1 MAERDTAT
9 VEDRCYCGDVREDHL
24 GREVRLF
31 GWVNR
36 RRDHGGIIFIDLR
49 DHSGLVQVVVNPDQA
64 ELFAKAEQVRAEFVL
79 AVVGEARARPE
90 GTANPELPTGELEVA
105 CAKLEILNPADPP
118 PYQLDDEQVHED
130 HRLRYRYI
138 ELRRP
143 AMQERLRVR
152 ARLAAA
158 TREYLSARGFL
169 EVETPFLTRAT
180 PEGAR
185 EYLAP
190 SRTHPGKCFALPQ
203 SPQLFK
209 QMLMMGG
216 VDRYYQIVRC
226 FRDEDPRQDRQP
238 EFTQIDIETSFLE
251 EARILE
257 MMEGLARALFEV
269 VGEAAPD
276 SFPRLPYAEAMRRFG
291 TDRPDLRIPEMELV
305 DVADL
310 LEDVEFKVFREPA
323 RRAGARVSAMRV
335 PGASGMSLGQIEA
348 YAEAIRPY
356 GAKGLAYIKCN
367 RVEQGREGL
376 QAGFLKFLH
385 DEAVAGILER
395 TGARDGDLILFGAD
409 RASVVNASLSFLR
422 ERLAEDLGLI
432 EDGWRSLWVVDF
444 PLFERDPDAGRWLAM
459 HHPFTAP
466 AVEDVER
473 LEADPGAA
481 RARAYDMVINGV
493 EVGGGSIRIHRLEIQ
508 RAVFALLG
516 IGAEE
521 ARAKFGFLLDALR
534 YGCPPHGG
542 IAFGFDRLVMLLTG
556 ASAIRDVIAFPKTQ
570 TANCLLTGA
579 PEKVEMDQM
588 RELGLRWIRNRS

>member
-1 MAERDTAT
+1 MTE
-9 VEDRCYCGDVREDHL
+9 ERCYCG
-24 GREVRLF
+24 EVRAEHIGQDVTLF

-49 DHSGLVQVVVNPDQA
+49 DHSGRVQVVVNPEQA
-64 ELFAKAEQVRAEFVL
+64 ELFALAEQVRTEFVL
-79 AVVGEARARPE
+79 AIVGQVRARPE
-90 GTANPELPTGELEVA
+90 GTVNPELPTGGVEAVCTELEV
-105 CAKLEILNPADPP
+105 LNPAETP

-130 HRLRYRYI
+130 HRLRYRYM

-143 AMQERLRVR
+143 VMQERLRTR
-152 ARLAAA
+152 ARLAGAV
-158 TREYLSARGFL
+158 RRYLDGLGFL
-169 EVETPFLTRAT
+169 EVETPMLTRAT

-185 EYLAP
+185 EYLVP
-190 SRTHPGKCFALPQ
+190 SRTHAGACFALPQ

-209 QMLMMGG
+209 QMLMIGG

-238 EFTQIDIETSFLE
+238 EFTQIDIETSFLKE
-251 EARILE
+251 EQILE
-257 MMEGLARALFEV
+257 LMEGL
-269 VGEAAPD
+269 VGAMFDIVGLSLPD
-276 SFPRLPYAEAMRRFG
+276 PLPRLGYAEALSRFG
-291 TDRPDLRIPEMELV
+291 TDRPDLRISGMELV

-310 LEDVEFKVFREPA
+310 LTEVEFKVFRDPA
-323 RRAGARVSAMRV
+323 NREGARVAAMRI
-335 PGASGMSLGQIEA
+335 PGAADMSLGQIEA
-348 YAEAIRPY
+348 YTEAIKPY
-356 GAKGLAYIKCN
+356 GAKGLAYIKCKQ
-367 RVEQGREGL
+367 VGQGRDGL

-395 TGARDGDLILFGAD
+395 TGAQDGDLIVFGAD
-409 RASVVNASLSFLR
+409 RADIVNASLSFLR
-422 ERLAEDLGLI
+422 GRLAEDLDLAG
-432 EDGWRSLWVVDF
+432 EGWQPLWVTDF
-444 PLFERDPDAGRWLAM
+444 PLFEKDPETQRWLAM

-466 AVEDVER
+466 AVEDAAQ
-473 LEADPGAA
+473 LETDPGTV

-493 EVGGGSIRIHRLEIQ
+493 EVGGGSIRIHRPEIQ
-508 RAVFALLG
+508 QSVFALLG

-556 ASAIRDVIAFPKTQ
+556 TEAIRDVIAFPKTQ

-579 PEKVEMDQM
+579 PEAVDMDQL
-588 RELGLRWIRNRS
+588 RELGLSRIRKES

>member
-1 MAERDTAT
+1 MT
-9 VEDRCYCGDVREDHL
+9 EDRCYCGEVRADQI
-24 GREVRLF
+24 GQEVRLF

-36 RRDHGGIIFIDLR
+36 RRDHGGIIFVDLR
-49 DHSGLVQVVVNPDQA
+49 DHSGLVQVVVNPEQA
-64 ELFAKAEQVRAEFVL
+64 ELFALAEQIRTEFVL
-79 AVVGEARARPE
+79 AVTGQVRARPE
-90 GTANPELPTGELEVA
+90 GTVNPALPTGEVEVV
-105 CAKLEILNPADPP
+105 CAELEILNPADTP

-130 HRLRYRYI
+130 HRLRYRYM

-143 AMQERLRVR
+143 VMQERLRTR

-158 TREYLSARGFL
+158 VRSCLDGQGFL
-169 EVETPFLTRAT
+169 EVETPMLTRAT

-185 EYLAP
+185 EYLVP
-190 SRTHPGKCFALPQ
+190 SRTHTGACFALPQ

-251 EARILE
+251 EAQILDL
-257 MMEGLARALFEV
+257 MEELARTMFEV
-269 VGEAAPD
+269 AEISLPEP
-276 SFPRLPYAEAMRRFG
+276 FPRLAYAEAMRRFG
-291 TDRPDLRIPEMELV
+291 TDRPDLRISGMEFV

-310 LEDVEFKVFREPA
+310 LTEVEFKVFREPA
-323 RRAGARVSAMRV
+323 NRKGARVAAMRI
-335 PGASGMSLGQIEA
+335 PGAAGMSLGQIDA
-348 YAEAIRPY
+348 YTEAIKPY

-367 RVEQGREGL
+367 QVGQGRDGL

-395 TGARDGDLILFGAD
+395 TGAQDGDLIVFGAD
-409 RASVVNASLSFLR
+409 RADIVNAALSFLR
-422 ERLAEDLGLI
+422 ERLAQDLGLR
-432 EDGWRSLWVVDF
+432 EEGWQPLWVVDF
-444 PLFERDPDAGRWLAM
+444 PLLEQDPETQRWLAM

-466 AVEDVER
+466 AIEDAAQ
-473 LEADPGAA
+473 LETDPGAV

-493 EVGGGSIRIHRLEIQ
+493 EVGGGSIRIHRPEIQ
-508 RAVFALLG
+508 QSVFALLG
-516 IGAEE
+516 IDAEE

-556 ASAIRDVIAFPKTQ
+556 AEAIRDVIAFPKTQ

-579 PEKVEMDQM
+579 PEMVEMDQL
-588 RELGLRWIRNRS
+588 RELGLSRIRKQS

>member
-1 MAERDTAT
+1 MAE
-9 VEDRCYCGDVREDHL
+9 ERCYCGQVQADRIGQAVH
-24 GREVRLF
+24 LF
-31 GWVNR
+31 GWANR

-49 DHSGLVQVVVNPDQA
+49 DHSGLVQVVVNPEQA
-64 ELFAKAEQVRAEFVL
+64 ELFARAEQIRTEFVL
-79 AVVGEARARPE
+79 MVTGQVRARPE
-90 GTANPELPTGELEVA
+90 GTINPTLSTGEVEVV
-105 CAKLEILNPADPP
+105 CGELDILNPADTP

-130 HRLRYRYI
+130 HRLRYRYL

-143 AMQERLRVR
+143 VMQARLRTR

-158 TREYLSARGFL
+158 VRRYLDSHGFL
-169 EVETPFLTRAT
+169 EVETPMLTRAT

-185 EYLAP
+185 EYLVP
-190 SRTHPGKCFALPQ
+190 SRTHTGACFALPQ

-216 VDRYYQIVRC
+216 MDRYYQIVRC

-251 EARILE
+251 QEQVLE
-257 MMEGLARALFEV
+257 LMEGLAHALFD
-269 VGEAAPD
+269 AAEIALPKP
-276 SFPRLPYAEAMRRFG
+276 FPKLAYAEAIRRFG
-291 TDRPDLRIPEMELV
+291 TDRPDLRISGMELV

-310 LEDVEFKVFREPA
+310 LTEVEFKVFREPA
-323 RRAGARVSAMRV
+323 SRKGARVAAMRV
-335 PGASGMSLGQIEA
+335 PGAAGMSLGQINA
-348 YAEAIRPY
+348 YTEAIKPY

-367 RVEQGREGL
+367 RVERGRDGL

-385 DEAVAGILER
+385 DEAVSGILER
-395 TGARDGDLILFGAD
+395 TEARDGDLIVFGAD
-409 RASVVNASLSFLR
+409 RADIVNAALSFLR
-422 ERLAEDLGLI
+422 ERLAEDLDLM
-432 EDGWRSLWVVDF
+432 EESWQPLWVVDF
-444 PLFERDPDAGRWLAM
+444 PLLERDPQTQRWLAM

-466 AVEDVER
+466 AVEDVAQ
-473 LEADPGAA
+473 LETDPGAV

-493 EVGGGSIRIHRLEIQ
+493 EVGGGSIRIHRPEIQ
-508 RAVFALLG
+508 QAVFALLG
-516 IGAEE
+516 IDAEE

-556 ASAIRDVIAFPKTQ
+556 AEAIRDVIAFPKTQ

-579 PEKVEMDQM
+579 PETVEMDQL
-588 RELGLRWIRNRS
+588 RELGLSRIKTRS

>member
-1 MAERDTAT
+1 MAE
-9 VEDRCYCGDVREDHL
+9 ERCYCG
-24 GREVRLF
+24 EVQTDQIDQKVHLF

-49 DHSGLVQVVVNPDQA
+49 DHSGLVQVVVNPEQT
-64 ELFAKAEQVRAEFVL
+64 ELFALAEQIRTEFVL
-79 AVVGEARARPE
+79 AVTGQVRSRPE
-90 GTANPELPTGELEVA
+90 GTVNPTLPTGEVEVV
-105 CAKLEILNPADPP
+105 CEELEILNPADTP

-130 HRLRYRYI
+130 HRLRYRYM

-143 AMQERLRVR
+143 VMQERLRTR
-152 ARLAAA
+152 ARLAA
-158 TREYLSARGFL
+158 TVRHYLDGLGFL
-169 EVETPFLTRAT
+169 EVETPMLTRAT

-185 EYLAP
+185 EYLVP
-190 SRTHPGKCFALPQ
+190 SRTHTGACFALPQ

-216 VDRYYQIVRC
+216 MDRYYQIVRC

-257 MMEGLARALFEV
+257 LMEGLARAMFDA
-269 VGEAAPD
+269 VGISLPD
-276 SFPRLPYAEAMRRFG
+276 PFPQLAYADAMRRFG
-291 TDRPDLRIPEMELV
+291 TDRPDVRISGMELV

-310 LEDVEFKVFREPA
+310 LTEVEFKVFREPA
-323 RRAGARVSAMRV
+323 NREGARVAAMRIS
-335 PGASGMSLGQIEA
+335 GAAGMSLGQIDA
-348 YAEAIRPY
+348 YTEAIKPY

-367 RVEQGREGL
+367 QVGQGRDSL

-395 TGARDGDLILFGAD
+395 TDAQDGDLIVFGAD
-409 RASVVNASLSFLR
+409 RADIVNAALSFLR
-422 ERLAEDLGLI
+422 ERLAEDLGLR
-432 EDGWRSLWVVDF
+432 EEGWQPLWVVDF
-444 PLFERDPDAGRWLAM
+444 PLLERDPQTQRWLAM

-466 AVEDVER
+466 AVEDVAQ
-473 LEADPGAA
+473 LETDPGAV

-493 EVGGGSIRIHRLEIQ
+493 EVGGGSVRIHRPEIQ
-508 RAVFALLG
+508 QAVFALLG
-516 IGAEE
+516 IDAEE
-521 ARAKFGFLLDALR
+521 AQAKFGFLLDALR

-556 ASAIRDVIAFPKTQ
+556 AEAIRDVIAFPKTQ

-579 PEKVEMDQM
+579 PEMVEMDQL
-588 RELGLRWIRNRS
+588 RELGLSRIKTRS

>member
-1 MAERDTAT
+1 MAE
-9 VEDRCYCGDVREDHL
+9 ERCYCG
-24 GREVRLF
+24 EVRTGQIGQAVHLF

-49 DHSGLVQVVVNPDQA
+49 DHSGLVQVVVNPEQA
-64 ELFAKAEQVRAEFVL
+64 ELFALAEQTRTEFVL
-79 AVVGEARARPE
+79 AVTGQVRARPE
-90 GTANPELPTGELEVA
+90 GTVNPALPTGEVEVV
-105 CAKLEILNPADPP
+105 CEELEILNPADTP

-130 HRLRYRYI
+130 HRLRYRYM

-143 AMQERLRVR
+143 VMQERLRTR
-152 ARLAAA
+152 ARLAA
-158 TREYLSARGFL
+158 TVRSYLDGQGFL
-169 EVETPFLTRAT
+169 EVETPMLTRAT

-185 EYLAP
+185 EYLVP
-190 SRTHPGKCFALPQ
+190 SRTHTGACFALPQ

-251 EARILE
+251 EEHILE
-257 MMEGLARALFEV
+257 LMEGLARAMFDAVEISLP
-269 VGEAAPD
+269 AP
-276 SFPRLPYAEAMRRFG
+276 FPQLAYAEAMRRFG
-291 TDRPDLRIPEMELV
+291 TDRPDLRISGMELV

-310 LEDVEFKVFREPA
+310 LTEVEFKVFREPA
-323 RRAGARVSAMRV
+323 NREGARVAAMRI
-335 PGASGMSLGQIEA
+335 PGAAGMSLGQIDA
-348 YAEAIRPY
+348 YTEAIKLY

-367 RVEQGREGL
+367 RVGQGRDGL

-395 TGARDGDLILFGAD
+395 TGAQDGDLIVFGAD
-409 RASVVNASLSFLR
+409 RADIVNAALSFLR
-422 ERLAEDLGLI
+422 ERLAEDLGLR
-432 EDGWRSLWVVDF
+432 EEGWQPLWVVDF
-444 PLFERDPDAGRWLAM
+444 PLLERDPQTQRWLAM

-466 AVEDVER
+466 AVEDAAQ
-473 LEADPGAA
+473 LETDPGAV

-493 EVGGGSIRIHRLEIQ
+493 EVGGGSVRIHRPEIQ
-508 RAVFALLG
+508 QAVFALLG
-516 IGAEE
+516 IDAEE
-521 ARAKFGFLLDALR
+521 AQAKFGFLLDALR

-556 ASAIRDVIAFPKTQ
+556 TEAIRDVIAFPKTQ

-579 PEKVEMDQM
+579 PEMVEMDQL
-588 RELGLRWIRNRS
+588 RELGLSRIKTRS

>member
-1 MAERDTAT
+1 MAERRCHCGA
-9 VEDRCYCGDVREDHL
+9 VQADRVGQ
-24 GREVRLF
+24 EVRLF

-49 DHSGLVQVVVNPDQA
+49 DHSGLVQVVVNPEQT
-64 ELFAKAEQVRAEFVL
+64 ELFALAEQIRTEFVL
-79 AVVGEARARPE
+79 AVAGQVRTRPE
-90 GTANPELPTGELEVA
+90 GTVNPALPTGEVEVV
-105 CAKLEILNPADPP
+105 CAELEILNPADTP

-130 HRLRYRYI
+130 HRLRYRYL

-143 AMQERLRVR
+143 VMQERLRAR

-158 TREYLSARGFL
+158 VRRYLDGQGFL
-169 EVETPFLTRAT
+169 EVETPMLTRAT

-185 EYLAP
+185 EYLVP
-190 SRTHPGKCFALPQ
+190 SRTHAGSFFALPQ

-238 EFTQIDIETSFLE
+238 EFTQIDVETSFLE
-251 EARILE
+251 EAQILDL
-257 MMEGLARALFEV
+257 MEGLVRGMFAEMGIDL
-269 VGEAAPD
+269 P
-276 SFPRLPYAEAMRRFG
+276 SPLPRLTYAEAMSRFG
-291 TDRPDLRIPEMELV
+291 TDRPDLRVSGMEFV

-310 LEDVEFKVFREPA
+310 LTEVEFKVFREPA
-323 RRAGARVSAMRV
+323 NRGGARVAAMRI
-335 PGASGMSLGQIEA
+335 PGAAGMSLGQINA
-348 YAEAIRPY
+348 YTEAIKPY

-367 RVEQGREGL
+367 QVGQGRDGL
-376 QAGFLKFLH
+376 QAGFLKFLP
-385 DEAVAGILER
+385 DEAVGGILER
-395 TGARDGDLILFGAD
+395 TGAEDGDLIVFGAD
-409 RASVVNASLSFLR
+409 RSDIVNASLSFLR
-422 ERLAEDLGLI
+422 GRLAEDLGRR
-432 EDGWRSLWVVDF
+432 EAGWRPLWVIDF
-444 PLFERDPDAGRWLAM
+444 PLLEKDPQTQGWLAM

-466 AVEDVER
+466 AVADVAQ
-473 LEADPGAA
+473 LESDPGAV

-493 EVGGGSIRIHRLEIQ
+493 EVGGGSVRIHRPEVQ
-508 RAVFALLG
+508 QAVFALLG
-516 IGAEE
+516 IDAEE

-556 ASAIRDVIAFPKTQ
+556 AEAIRDVIAFPKTQ

-579 PEKVEMDQM
+579 PEAVDRDQL
-588 RELGLRWIRNRS
+588 RELGLSRIRNRS

>member
-1 MAERDTAT
+1 MAE
-9 VEDRCYCGDVREDHL
+9 ERCYCG
-24 GREVRLF
+24 EVQADQTGQAVHLF

-49 DHSGLVQVVVNPDQA
+49 DHSGLVQVVVNPEQA
-64 ELFAKAEQVRAEFVL
+64 ELFALAEQIRTEFVL
-79 AVVGEARARPE
+79 AVTGQVRARPE
-90 GTANPELPTGELEVA
+90 GTVNPTLPTGEVEVV
-105 CAKLEILNPADPP
+105 CEELEILNPADTP

-130 HRLRYRYI
+130 HRLRYRYM

-143 AMQERLRVR
+143 VMQERLRTR
-152 ARLAAA
+152 ARLAA
-158 TREYLSARGFL
+158 TVRHYLDGLGFL
-169 EVETPFLTRAT
+169 EVETPMLTRAT

-185 EYLAP
+185 EYLVP
-190 SRTHPGKCFALPQ
+190 SRTHTGACFALPQ

-251 EARILE
+251 EERILE
-257 MMEGLARALFEV
+257 LMESLARAMFDA
-269 VGEAAPD
+269 VGISLPD
-276 SFPRLPYAEAMRRFG
+276 PFPQLAYADAMRRFG
-291 TDRPDLRIPEMELV
+291 TDRPDLRISGMELV

-310 LEDVEFKVFREPA
+310 LTEVEFKVFREPA
-323 RRAGARVSAMRV
+323 NREGARVAAMRI
-335 PGASGMSLGQIEA
+335 PGAAGMSLGQIDA
-348 YAEAIRPY
+348 YTEAIKPY

-367 RVEQGREGL
+367 QVGQGRDGL

-395 TGARDGDLILFGAD
+395 TGAQDGDLIVFGAD
-409 RASVVNASLSFLR
+409 RADIVNAALSFLR
-422 ERLAEDLGLI
+422 ERLAEDLDLR
-432 EDGWRSLWVVDF
+432 EEGWQPLWVVDF
-444 PLFERDPDAGRWLAM
+444 PLLERDPQTQCWLAM

-466 AVEDVER
+466 AVEDVAQ
-473 LEADPGAA
+473 LETDPGAV

-493 EVGGGSIRIHRLEIQ
+493 EVGGGSVRIHRPEIQ
-508 RAVFALLG
+508 QAVFALLG
-516 IGAEE
+516 IDAEE
-521 ARAKFGFLLDALR
+521 ASAKFGFLLDALH

-556 ASAIRDVIAFPKTQ
+556 AEAIRDVIAFPKTQ

-579 PEKVEMDQM
+579 PERVEMDQL
-588 RELGLRWIRNRS
+588 RELGLSRIKTRS

>member
-1 MAERDTAT
+1 MTEERL
-9 VEDRCYCGDVREDHL
+9 YCGEVRAAHA
-24 GREVRLF
+24 GREARLF

-49 DHSGLVQVVVNPDQA
+49 DHSGLVQVVVSPERA
-64 ELFAKAEQVRAEFVL
+64 ELFALGEQVRTEFVL
-79 AVVGEARARPE
+79 SVEGRVRIRPE
-90 GTANPELPTGELEVA
+90 GTRNPDLPTGEVEVV
-105 CAKLEILNPADPP
+105 CARLEILNPADTP

-130 HRLRYRYI
+130 HRLRYRYV

-143 AMQERLRVR
+143 VMQERLRVR

-158 TREYLSARGFL
+158 TRSYLDARGFL
-169 EVETPFLTRAT
+169 EIETPMLTRAT

-185 EYLAP
+185 EYLVP
-190 SRTHPGKCFALPQ
+190 SRTHRGACFALPQ

-209 QMLMMGG
+209 QMLMVGG
-216 VDRYYQIVRC
+216 MDRYYQIVRC

-238 EFTQIDIETSFLE
+238 EFTQIDIEASFLE
-251 EARILE
+251 ETRILE
-257 MMEGLARALFEV
+257 LMEGLARALFDLVEISL
-269 VGEAAPD
+269 PD
-276 SFPRLPYAEAMRRFG
+276 PFPRLAYAEVMRRFG
-291 TDRPDLRIPEMELV
+291 TDRPDLRIPSMEFV

-310 LEDVEFKVFREPA
+310 LTEVEFKVFREPA
-323 RRAGARVSAMRV
+323 TREGARVVAMRV
-335 PGASGMSLGQIEA
+335 PGAAGMSLGQIDA
-348 YAEAIRPY
+348 YTEAIKPY
-356 GAKGLAYIKCN
+356 GAKGLAYIKCGQ
-367 RVEQGREGL
+367 VERGRDGL

-395 TGARDGDLILFGAD
+395 TAARDGDLIVFGAD
-409 RASVVNASLSFLR
+409 RARVVNAALSFLR
-422 ERLAEDLGLI
+422 ERLAADLGLS
-432 EDGWRSLWVVDF
+432 EDGWRPLWVVDF
-444 PLFERDPDAGRWLAM
+444 PLFQQDAETRRWLAM

-466 AVEDVER
+466 AVEDVTR

-493 EVGGGSIRIHRLEIQ
+493 EVGGGSIRIHRPEIQ

-516 IGAEE
+516 IGPEE

-556 ASAIRDVIAFPKTQ
+556 AEAIRDVIAFPKTQ
-570 TANCLLTGA
+570 MANCLLTGA
-579 PEKVEMDQM
+579 PERVERDQL
-588 RELGLRWIRNRS
+588 RELGLARLRERP